1 MPAEK
6 VWSWKFIQSK
16 NMWPLSSKWKCVY
29 NNLSCQYS
37 FISSVAVVGFRNE
50 NMLKL
55 VKLVASESWDLM
67 IGNTNLSE
75 IMLMIP
81 WSTFSSK
88 PVRNILL
95 IAKLNWSTEAFS
107 THSPTASRSDCLQ
120 GLRATIFWAEIF
132 CKWQSLVTTTKR
144 KVHLSWYLLQMTILG
159 KVARL
164 RSAVEVFRE
173 VVTVASW

>member
-1 MPAEK
+1 MGRISFLQK
-6 VWSWKFIQSK
+6 KSWKFIQSK

-75 IMLMIP
+75 IMLMIL

-120 GLRATIFWAEIF
+120 GLIKKISWAHIF
-132 CKWQSLVTTTKR
+132 CICQSFGTTTNWIRTNRPR
-144 KVHLSWYLLQMTILG
+144 KVHELILDSDSWSQGLQG
-159 KVARL
+159 
-164 RSAVEVFRE
+164 
-173 VVTVASW
+173 